1 MVTMV
6 NVAVALLATLAALGC
21 AGLLAVRAFPE
32 RRIYLFAWT
41 GTLAA
46 LGLALGAMTAGYA
59 TGFSPALLRFV
70 ELFGGLLAPF
80 SLALGV
86 VELVART
93 VQARFAARLIAGS
106 YVVVAVVIIL
116 LDPIIGTFGKS
127 LPKVAGHYSSLP
139 KLILD
144 GGHVFA
150 VVSLVSCV
158 AVIAMRGNKR
168 DRAATEIMLT
178 VAMVALAGVLVVTA
192 TRGFLPGPLAPL
204 ALGGAVALIW
214 FGTVRVLPQQAH
226 DDEDEYEEEAEPYDE
241 MANYAGQPPHGRQ
254 ALPPQGTPSQGL
266 PAGGQYSG
274 QPSFAPAPG
283 TSGPMPFPLGQY
295 GRITMYTLLDGHQ
308 DAFDRL
314 AVEVTRAVIERDPG
328 TLVYACH
335 AVDNAPLQRIFYQLF
350 HDAAAVEHH
359 TRQPHVQ
366 RFASE
371 ARSHVA
377 GTNVIE
383 LTATAAKITPPPDAQ
398 RPPQDAHRPP
408 QNGHRPPQNGHRP
421 PHEAARPAYE
431 PPRPAQEPPRPQYST
446 GESPRPQ
453 YSTGESPR
461 PQYSTGESPR
471 PQYSTGE
478 SPRPQYPAQRPGHDP
493 NRLPHDMTGPRPAP
507 QDMTGPR
514 PVPHDTTGP
523 RPAPPRP
530 NGHQSPPSH
539 PSNPSVRWPHG

>member
-1 MVTMV
+1 MV

-21 AGLLAVRAFPE
+21 AGLLAMRAFPE

-116 LDPIIGTFGKS
+116 LDPVIGRFGKS
-127 LPKVAGHYSSLP
+127 LPKVADHYSSLP

-158 AVIAMRGNKR
+158 AVTAMRGNKR
-168 DRAATEIMLT
+168 DRGASEIMIT

-192 TRGFLPGPLAPL
+192 TRGFVPGPLAPL
-204 ALGGAVALIW
+204 ALGGAVALVW
-214 FGTVRVLPQQAH
+214 FGTVRVLPQRAH
-226 DDEDEYEEEAEPYDE
+226 DDEDEYEYEYEEEAEPYDE
-241 MANYAGQPPHGRQ
+241 MANYAGQPPHGRRTP
-254 ALPPQGTPSQGL
+254 PPQGTPSQGL

-283 TSGPMPFPLGQY
+283 MSGPMPFPLGQY
-295 GRITMYTLLDGHQ
+295 GRITMYTLIDGHQ

-314 AVEVTRAVIERDPG
+314 AAEVTRAVIEHEPG

-350 HDAAAVEHH
+350 HDAAAVENH

-366 RFASE
+366 RFAAE
-371 ARSHVA
+371 ARGHIA

-383 LTATAAKITPPPDAQ
+383 LTATAAKVAPPPDAQ
-398 RPPQDAHRPP
+398 RPPPDAQRPP
-408 QNGHRPPQNGHRP
+408 QNGHRPPQ
-421 PHEAARPAYE
+421 EAARPAYE
-431 PPRPAQEPPRPQYST
+431 PPHPAQQPPRPQYST
-446 GESPRPQ
+446 QDSPRPQ
-453 YSTGESPR
+453 YSTQDPPR
-461 PQYSTGESPR
+461 PQH
-471 PQYSTGE
+471 
-478 SPRPQYPAQRPGHDP
+478 PAQRPIHDP
-493 NRLPHDMTGPRPAP
+493 NRLPHDT
-507 QDMTGPR
+507 TGPR

-530 NGHQSPPSH
+530 NGHESP